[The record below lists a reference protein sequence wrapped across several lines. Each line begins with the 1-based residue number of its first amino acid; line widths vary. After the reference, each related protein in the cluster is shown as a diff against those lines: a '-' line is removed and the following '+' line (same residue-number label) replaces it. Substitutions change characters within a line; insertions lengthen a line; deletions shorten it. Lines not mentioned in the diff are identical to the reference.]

1 MLAPGGGDSGRPILP
16 FSSAQCRPMHLV
28 PEGQH
33 WPSPGWMLRFLKDFS
48 LSKIESPWSIQPGWC
63 RRSGRCGLQKGSVVG
78 TWKEGQRGW
87 WGKALSQS
95 LAAPVA
101 SPSLGRGSNAIEH
114 PPLPQRWELGG
125 GETRALE
132 GSSQSG

>member
-1 MLAPGGGDSGRPILP
+1 MEGG
-16 FSSAQCRPMHLV
+16 A
-28 PEGQH
+28 EGL
-33 WPSPGWMLRFLKDFS
+33 G
-48 LSKIESPWSIQPGWC
+48 E
-63 RRSGRCGLQKGSVVG
+63 
-78 TWKEGQRGW
+78 
-87 WGKALSQS
+87 KALSQS

-132 GSSQSG
+132 GVLSLADSFLLGQPQP